1 MKTKQGNKTAAQIYL
16 DWTNHFLSLGIFARS
31 YGWTRS
37 KALKIIEA
45 GKREH
50 ERNVAARCKFIH
62 PDGMVRPVR
71 NLAPLLRRAHDVVS
85 VTVRELPDRK
95 ALLIAVLPDGVLYE
109 ALFESFMVCRDF
121 VSSVPFDI
129 QEIPDNPVVER
140 AIAEKYRTTKTL

>member
-50 ERNVAARCKFIH
+50 ERNVAARCKFLN
-62 PDGMVRPVR
+62 PDGSVRAAS
-71 NLAPLLRRAHDVVS
+71 NLRPLLSRAASVVS
-85 VTVRELPDRK
+85 VTVRELPERK
-95 ALLIAVLPDGVLYE
+95 ALLLAVFDGGVIFE
-109 ALFESFMVCRDF
+109 ALFESFAVCLEF
-121 VSSVPFDI
+121 AN
-129 QEIPDNPVVER
+129 NPRRRWHGVQVNVQP
-140 AIAEKYRTTKTL
+140 LS